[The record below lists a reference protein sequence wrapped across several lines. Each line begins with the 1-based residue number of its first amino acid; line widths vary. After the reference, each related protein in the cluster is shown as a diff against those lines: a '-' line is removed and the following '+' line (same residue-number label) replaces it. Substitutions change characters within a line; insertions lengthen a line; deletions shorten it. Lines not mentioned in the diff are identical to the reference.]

1 MFILPI
7 HWSGDRSTLMCCQQ
21 PLDISATQLLSL
33 ERIDAL
39 FNIRC
44 DKTALGK
51 ILLTLLI
58 NLWFSSPG
66 LPLCLPVGAPLF
78 RCPGSRLLMWRRY
91 LLYLLPVLQQAQYL
105 ANVLAPGVGDSLFP
119 LFFGDGK
126 VMSSAP
132 GCNCVP

>member
-21 PLDISATQLLSL
+21 PLHISATQFLSL

-44 DKTALGK
+44 DKTTLGK
-51 ILLTLLI
+51 ILLTLPI

-66 LPLCLPVGAPLF
+66 LTLCLPVGAPLF

-91 LLYLLPVLQQAQYL
+91 LLPVLQQAQYL
-105 ANVLAPGVGDSLFP
+105 ADVLAHGVGGSFLP
-119 LFFGDGK
+119 L
-126 VMSSAP
+126 S
-132 GCNCVP
+132 